1 MANLSLLVVVGGKRT
16 QQQSNTAA
24 VDFLGVNVGA
34 DSLPI
39 TEGGSGVSGFFNFG
53 SRSLQTAFAPAS
65 ANDLTNK
72 SYVDT
77 KVANITITSWQQAVI
92 SLSNTPPTTPAVGD
106 RYLIGTSP
114 TGVWSANANNIAQW
128 NGSGYTFI
136 TPQAGMIVDSIAITT
151 GVYLYAAS
159 SWTLK
164 NFAAYTA
171 STGIRLVG
179 VDIERDDAFAFN
191 NANAS
196 AISLGQIVYVKAAG
210 TVDLATGSG
219 SVVGQSAIGIVDDP
233 SIAAGASGRVDV
245 RPGYV
250 YTTSGLIPGQDYYI
264 SNTAPGAFALYS
276 AITWVLGDSVIKV
289 GRALSATQLLFQPS
303 FEFQF

>member
-1 MANLSLLVVVGGKRT
+1 MANLSLLVVVGGKRA
-16 QQQSNTAA
+16 QQQSNTAVA
-24 VDFLGVNVGA
+24 DFSALRVGA
-34 DSLPI
+34 DVLQI
-39 TEGGSGVSGFFNFG
+39 AEGGSGVSAYFDFG
-53 SRSLQTAFAPAS
+53 ARSLQTSFAPGS

-72 SYVDT
+72 NYVDT

-114 TGVWSANANNIAQW
+114 TGVWSANANYIAQW

-136 TPQAGMIVDSIAITT
+136 APQAGMIVDSIATTT

-159 SWTLK
+159 SWSLK

-171 STGIRLVG
+171 STGIRLVAT
-179 VDIERDDAFAFN
+179 DIQRDDALAFT

-196 AISLGQIVYVKAAG
+196 AITAGQVVYIKAAG

-219 SVVGQSAIGIVDDP
+219 SVTSNSAVGMVDDP
-233 SIAAGASGRVDV
+233 SIASGGTGRVDV
-245 RPGYV
+245 RPGYI
-250 YTTSGLIPGQDYYI
+250 YTTSGLTPGQDYYV
-264 SNTAPGAFALYS
+264 SNTTPGAFALYS
-276 AITWVLGDSVIKV
+276 ALTFVAGDSVIKV

-303 FEFQF
+303 FEYTY